1 MSQITTPI
9 NCAKTVVYLS
19 CEELGRESPTML
31 VSRDFLNR
39 GMFNKSSR
47 FLKDNGYIDVSTKGT
62 KILYPY
68 NNLGGLFDAL
78 NEKYPNG
85 RKLDPLPDFSKE
97 YQTKRMKRKKKI
109 KRWNKKNLQ
118 NHHQKK
124 QKLLLY

>member
-97 YQTKRMKRKKKI
+97 YQTKRMKRKKK
-109 KRWNKKNLQ
+109 
-118 NHHQKK
+118 
-124 QKLLLY
+124 